1 METIEMTETQ
11 RTGIREV
18 LILKSERLMFSVH
31 MLEMRLKQATMK
43 LQELVTNKTLLD
55 RELEQMEVHLAAM
68 PEGARRDKEQDSAQI
83 QKLAYK
89 IYLIKAQI
97 ENLLVKVLFDLPLAV
112 ALEKA
117 QLQVLEKFLED
128 GPIKPFE
135 I

>member
-31 MLEMRLKQATMK
+31 MLEMRLKQAT
-43 LQELVTNKTLLD
+43 
-55 RELEQMEVHLAAM
+55 
-68 PEGARRDKEQDSAQI
+68 AQI

-89 IYLIKAQI
+89 IFLIKAQI

-128 GPIKPFE
+128 GLIKPLE